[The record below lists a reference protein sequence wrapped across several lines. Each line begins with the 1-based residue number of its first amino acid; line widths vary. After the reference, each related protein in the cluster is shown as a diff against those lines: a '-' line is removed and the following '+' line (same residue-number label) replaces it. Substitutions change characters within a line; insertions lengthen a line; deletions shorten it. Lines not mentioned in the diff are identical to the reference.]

1 MKDLTKTVSHNL
13 SSLRKARGLTQGQLA
28 EKFSYTDKSI
38 SKWETG
44 EGLPDLN
51 VLAELASF
59 YGVTLDYLI
68 SEHLDDEL
76 EKDGRK
82 DPRDVFRNKVIVI
95 CLAVV
100 FVWTVAAC
108 FYSGLM
114 LGKVEYHSWLCFIWA
129 IPLSFLTILFF
140 SKHWVNG
147 PLTLIF
153 SIALFWSLALA
164 LYLELGFDTDIG
176 WGLWVIWLIPIP
188 ITIGAILVYYY
199 RLWR

>member
-1 MKDLTKTVSHNL
+1 MKDLSKIVSHNL

-28 EKFSYTDKSI
+28 EKFAYTDKSI

-76 EKDGRK
+76 EKDGKK
-82 DPRDVFRNKVIVI
+82 DPRDIFRNKIIVI

-100 FVWTVAAC
+100 FVWTIAAC
-108 FYSGLM
+108 VYSGFM
-114 LGKVEYHSWLCFIWA
+114 LGNANYPAWLSFIWA
-129 IPLSFLTILFF
+129 IPLSFMVLLFF
-140 SKHWVNG
+140 SKHWING

-153 SIALFWSLALA
+153 SVALFWSLALA
-164 LYLELGFDTDIG
+164 LYLELGFDTNIG
-176 WGLWVIWLIPIP
+176 WGLWIIWLIPIP
-188 ITIGAILVYYY
+188 VTIGAILVYYY
-199 RLWR
+199 RLWK